1 MVSFTSVPAS
11 HVILAALEYIMGFVA
26 VGAHWIPLT
35 CLAHTALA
43 IPALV
48 LALLVGIEAI
58 LLSLA
63 R

>member
-1 MVSFTSVPAS
+1 MVGFTGVLAS
-11 HVILAALEYIMGFVA
+11 HVILAAMEYIMGFVA
-26 VGAHWIPLT
+26 VGAHWVPLT
-35 CLAHTALA
+35 CLAHTGLA

-58 LLSLA
+58 QLSLA

>member
-1 MVSFTSVPAS
+1 
-11 HVILAALEYIMGFVA
+11 MGVVT

-35 CLAHTALA
+35 CLARTALA

-58 LLSLA
+58 QLSLA